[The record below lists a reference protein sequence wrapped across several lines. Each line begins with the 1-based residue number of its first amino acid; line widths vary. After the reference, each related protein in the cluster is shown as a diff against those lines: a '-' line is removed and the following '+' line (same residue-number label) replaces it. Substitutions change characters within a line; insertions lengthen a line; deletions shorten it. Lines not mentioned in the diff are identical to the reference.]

1 MQSNTTAIKRKNI
14 ITIQHPESVHHTN
27 GMVGSW
33 TDWELS
39 EKGKRLAENI
49 SSHLKQTI
57 HHENFVIYSSTL
69 KRGVQTAEIVGK
81 KLGLFPKLTASL
93 KERGL
98 GAAIGKSVQ
107 WLKDNI
113 EQEELTVYDKCFAN
127 AESRYD
133 VWKRLLPFY
142 EEIITNE
149 EENIIIVSHGDTLS
163 IFNAMWLGLDI
174 ELLNKIDL
182 YGTSGGVSFLYQD
195 NRGKRIIKRLSDTS
209 FMYPI
214 ANP

>member
-1 MQSNTTAIKRKNI
+1 MQSNTTAIKRKSI

-57 HHENFVIYSSTL
+57 HPESYVIYSSTL
-69 KRGVQTAEIVGK
+69 KRGVQTAEIIGKNVG
-81 KLGLFPKLTASL
+81 LSPKLTPSL

-113 EQEELTVYDKCFAN
+113 EQEELTVYDKCFAD

-142 EEIITNE
+142 EDIIAND

-163 IFNAMWLGLDI
+163 LFNAMWLGLEI
-174 ELLNKIDL
+174 AFLNKIDL
-182 YGTSGGVSFLYQD
+182 YGTRGGVSFLCVD
-195 NRGKRIIKRLSDTS
+195 NICSRMIK
-209 FMYPI
+209 
-214 ANP
+214 

>member
-1 MQSNTTAIKRKNI
+1 MQSITTAIKRKNI

-57 HHENFVIYSSTL
+57 QPGSVVIYSSTL
-69 KRGVQTAEIVGK
+69 KRAVQTAEIVGK
-81 KLGLFPKLTASL
+81 KLGLTPKLIGAL

-98 GAAIGKSVQ
+98 GAGIGKSVQ

-113 EQEELTVYDKCFAN
+113 EQEELTVYEKYFAD
-127 AESRYD
+127 AESR
-133 VWKRLLPFY
+133 
-142 EEIITNE
+142 
-149 EENIIIVSHGDTLS
+149 
-163 IFNAMWLGLDI
+163 
-174 ELLNKIDL
+174 
-182 YGTSGGVSFLYQD
+182 
-195 NRGKRIIKRLSDTS
+195 
-209 FMYPI
+209 
-214 ANP
+214 